1 MPGIALR
8 SSFSARGLGAFASQP
23 NWFSLSKINADPGN
37 NFFQTVAADTFGN
50 VYTFGLSVDGANE
63 NGILSKV
70 STSGT
75 LIWTKILYSDCDPLN
90 FSAGITTDASGNI
103 YLVAEP
109 TSGMTLFKLDSS
121 GNILWQNTISPDG
134 GSSGIVGRIVTD
146 AANVYFSYYY
156 LDGANFVSALV
167 KFNFLGTP
175 IWQKKITG
183 GRPSQTNLT
192 VDSSG
197 NIFFCE
203 SGRYDNSTRRSFLSK
218 LDSSGTL
225 LWQVRSSIGLTSAGV
240 VLDSS
245 NNIYVASHG
254 YLPPFTSGLS
264 VVYLQ
269 KFDSSGISLSIKL
282 LQLSSLNHVVTSLAI
297 DSSDNLYVGG
307 YVTITSSPSKIVG
320 FIAKYSSA
328 LTLQWVTTLDCNPD
342 TKFNQVIPVQSDVI
356 AVGKVSASSVFAN
369 VNRVPAS
376 GKSTG
381 IYLVNTSI
389 GPVTPTY
396 VSASIVQS
404 SVGTYTWA
412 SSTSL
417 AAVSSSA
424 TFSSASFSASST
436 SLITY
441 VVQV

>member
-8 SSFSARGLGAFASQP
+8 SSFSARGLGAFATQP
-23 NWFSLSKINADPGN
+23 NWFSFSKIDTDPGN
-37 NFFQTVAADTFGN
+37 NFYQTVAIDSSGN
-50 VYTFGLSVDGANE
+50 VYTYGLSVNGAST

-75 LIWTKILYSDCDPLN
+75 LAWTKIVFDS
-90 FSAGITTDASGNI
+90 GITTSPNAALATDSSGNV

-109 TSGMTLFKLDSS
+109 TAGITLFKFDSS
-121 GNILWQNTISPDG
+121 GTLLWQNTIFPSG
-134 GSSGIVGRIVTD
+134 TSGIIGKLATD
-146 AANVYFSYYY
+146 SANIYFSYYY
-156 LDGANFVSALV
+156 LDGANFVSAAM
-167 KFNFLGTP
+167 KFDFSGNLS
-175 IWQKKITG
+175 WQKKITG
-183 GRPSQTNLT
+183 GRPSQTSLT
-192 VDSSG
+192 VDASG

-218 LDSSGTL
+218 LDSSGAL
-225 LWQVRSSIGLTSAGV
+225 VWQVRSSIGLTSAGV
-240 VLDSS
+240 VLDS
-245 NNIYVASHG
+245 NGNIYVASHG

-264 VVYLQ
+264 VPYLQ
-269 KFDSSGISLSIKL
+269 KFDSSGVATAIHL

-297 DSSDNLYVGG
+297 DSSNNLYVGG

-320 FIAKYSSA
+320 FIAKYSTA
-328 LTLQWVTTLDCNPD
+328 LAVQWVTTLDCNPD
-342 TKFNQVIPVQSDVI
+342 TKFNQVLPVQSDVI
-356 AVGKVSASSVFAN
+356 AVGKVSASAVFAN

-389 GPVTPTY
+389 GPLTPNY
-396 VSASIVQS
+396 GSATIVQS
-404 SVGTYTWA
+404 SAGTYTWA
-412 SSTSL
+412 STTSL

-424 TFSSASFSASST
+424 TFSSASFATSST

-441 VVQV
+441 VAQV